1 MESIFEVK
9 CCFDASQKIEIFEIN
24 SDITMKK
31 LGILLTLFA
40 FVLVIHAN
48 AQDQATGAVIT
59 FKEKSVDF
67 GDIVQGAKVEH
78 TFTLTNSG
86 TVPLV
91 ISNVAATC
99 GCTIP
104 SWPKEPIAPGKSAE
118 IKVSFNSAG
127 KMGKQNSVVRI
138 YSNASEPIEKV
149 SLISNVLPK
158 TN

>member
-1 MESIFEVK
+1 MIRKNSKYLKF
-9 CCFDASQKIEIFEIN
+9 N
-24 SDITMKK
+24 SDKTMKK
-31 LGILLTLFA
+31 LGILLSLFA
-40 FVLVIHAN
+40 FVLVFQAN
-48 AQDQATGAVIT
+48 AQDQASGAVIT

-78 TFTLTNSG
+78 IFTLTNTG

-99 GCTIP
+99 GCTVP
-104 SWPKEPIAPGKSAE
+104 SWPKEPVAPGKSAE
-118 IKVSFNSAG
+118 IKVSFNSSG

-149 SLISNVLPK
+149 SLISNILPK

>member
-1 MESIFEVK
+1 
-9 CCFDASQKIEIFEIN
+9 
-24 SDITMKK
+24 MKK
-31 LGILLTLFA
+31 LGFLFSFFA
-40 FVLVIHAN
+40 LVLVFQ
-48 AQDQATGAVIT
+48 AQAQTAGSGAVIS
-59 FKEKSVDF
+59 FKEKSIDF

-78 TFTLTNSG
+78 TFVLTNSG
-86 TVPLV
+86 SDPLV

-99 GCTIP
+99 GCTVP
-104 SWPKEPIAPGKSAE
+104 AWPKEPIAPGKSAE

-138 YSNASEPIEKV
+138 YSNATEPIEKV

>member
-1 MESIFEVK
+1 
-9 CCFDASQKIEIFEIN
+9 
-24 SDITMKK
+24 MKK
-31 LGILLTLFA
+31 IGILFSLFA
-40 FVLVIHAN
+40 MMLVFQAN
-48 AQDQATGAVIT
+48 AQDQAAGAVIS
-59 FKEKSVDF
+59 FKESAKDF
-67 GDIVQGAKVEH
+67 GDIVQGDKVEH
-78 TFTLTNSG
+78 TFTLTNTG
-86 TVPLV
+86 TAPLV

-99 GCTIP
+99 GCTVP
-104 SWPKEPIAPGKSAE
+104 SWPKEPIAPGKSAD

>member
-1 MESIFEVK
+1 
-9 CCFDASQKIEIFEIN
+9 
-24 SDITMKK
+24 MKK
-31 LGILLTLFA
+31 LGILFSLFA
-40 FVLVIHAN
+40 FALVFQAA
-48 AQDQATGAVIT
+48 AQDQASGAVIT

-78 TFTLTNSG
+78 TFVLTNSG

-99 GCTIP
+99 GCTVP
-104 SWPKEPIAPGKSAE
+104 SWPKEPVAPGKTAE

-127 KMGKQNSVVRI
+127 KMGQQNSVVRI
-138 YSNASEPIEKV
+138 YSNASEPIEKI

-158 TN
+158 SK